1 MSDERKEQDFTDT
14 VETKINNTVPDEQ
27 INSDAENDADIEN
40 SADAEMDLETQDLPE
55 LSEEEQ
61 LAAVEAI
68 LFTMGRAVEIDKVAY
83 ALDVDE
89 ARARALLEQLNASY
103 DNQNRGIFINFLE
116 NKVQLCTKKAYYPH
130 LIRVATQPKK
140 PVLTQTVL
148 ETLSI
153 VAYKQPVTKGD
164 IERIRGVKS
173 DFAVNKLVEYG
184 LIEEVGRL
192 DAPGRPI
199 LFATTEEFL
208 RRFGVNSVGNM
219 PEVSPE
225 QIEEFEQEARQE
237 ITV

>member
-1 MSDERKEQDFTDT
+1 MSDEIRE
-14 VETKINNTVPDEQ
+14 EE
-27 INSDAENDADIEN
+27 
-40 SADAEMDLETQDLPE
+40 LPE
-55 LSEEEQ
+55 LSEEES
-61 LAAVEAI
+61 LAAIEAI
-68 LFTMGRAVEIDKVAY
+68 LFAMGSSVEIGKLAY
-83 ALDVDE
+83 ALNIQPE
-89 ARARALLEQLNASY
+89 RAKALLEKLNVSY
-103 DNQNRGIFINFLE
+103 EDRGRGIFINFME
-116 NKVQLCTKKAYYPH
+116 DRVQLCTKKNYYAH
-130 LIRVATQPKK
+130 LIRIAAQPRK

-208 RRFGVNSVGNM
+208 RRFGVSSVENLPG
-219 PEVSPE
+219 VAPE
-225 QIEEFEQEARQE
+225 QLEELEQEARQE
-237 ITV
+237 ITI

>member
-1 MSDERKEQDFTDT
+1 MSDEIREEVEAVDVRAEQGLE
-14 VETKINNTVPDEQ
+14 ET
-27 INSDAENDADIEN
+27 AADIEAEEETA
-40 SADAEMDLETQDLPE
+40 SDALPE
-55 LSEEEQ
+55 LSEEEA
-61 LAAVEAI
+61 LAAIEAI
-68 LFTMGRAVEIDKVAY
+68 LFAMGKSVEIEKIAY
-83 ALDVDE
+83 ALNVDVE
-89 ARARALLEQLNASY
+89 QAKVLLEKLSASY
-103 DNQNRGIFINFLE
+103 EDRSRGIFINFLE
-116 NKVQLCTKKAYYPH
+116 DRVQLCTKKDYYAH
-130 LIRVATQPKK
+130 LIRIATQPKK

-184 LIEEVGRL
+184 LIEEVGRM

-208 RRFGVNSVGNM
+208 RRFGVSSVETL
-219 PEVSPE
+219 PSASPE
-225 QIEEFEQEARQE
+225 QLEEFEQEARQE

>member
-1 MSDERKEQDFTDT
+1 MSDERRAQDAYDA
-14 VETKINNTVPDEQ
+14 VET
-27 INSDAENDADIEN
+27 DIEN
-40 SADAEMDLETQDLPE
+40 SEAVETEPETQELPE

-68 LFTMGRAVEIDKVAY
+68 LFTMGRAVEIEKVAY

-89 ARARALLEQLNASY
+89 TKARALLEQLNTSY
-103 DNQNRGIFINFLE
+103 ENKDRGIFINFLE
-116 NKVQLCTKKAYYPH
+116 NKVQLCTKKTYYPH

-208 RRFGVNSVGNM
+208 RRFGVNSVGSM
-219 PEVSPE
+219 PEASPE

>member
-1 MSDERKEQDFTDT
+1 MSDEIR
-14 VETKINNTVPDEQ
+14 NDE
-27 INSDAENDADIEN
+27 IGEEAA
-40 SADAEMDLETQDLPE
+40 LPE
-55 LSEEEQ
+55 LSEEEMM
-61 LAAVEAI
+61 AAAEAI
-68 LFTMGRAVEIDKVAY
+68 LFAMGKSVEIARIAY
-83 ALDVDE
+83 ALNIDE
-89 ARARALLEQLNASY
+89 EHTRALLEKLSASY
-103 DNQNRGIFINFLE
+103 EDKMRGIFINVLE
-116 NKVQLCTKKAYYPH
+116 DRVQLCTKKEYYGH
-130 LIRVATQPKK
+130 LIRIAAQPKK
-140 PVLTQTVL
+140 PVLTSTVL

-208 RRFGVNSVGNM
+208 RRFGVNSVENL
-219 PEVSPE
+219 PSVEPE
-225 QIEEFEQEARQE
+225 QLEAFEQEARQE